1 MANEVHVVSCIPV
14 IPSSDLERSLRFW
27 VEGLGLAVDRAMH
40 QDGRLVGCMVRGGSL
55 AFWLNRRAGSPLA
68 RDDFEGIRLYWA
80 PRDLHAQRA
89 RLEELGYAVSG
100 VEVRDYGQSEFF
112 VIDDDGHSHCFG
124 VPSRRG

>member
-55 AFWLNRRAGSPLA
+55 VFWLNRRAGSPLA
-68 RDDFEGIRLYWA
+68 RDDFEGIASTGR
-80 PRDLHAQRA
+80 RA
-89 RLEELGYAVSG
+89 TFTHRALVWNGSAT
-100 VEVRDYGQSEFF
+100 
-112 VIDDDGHSHCFG
+112 
-124 VPSRRG
+124 PSPAWKCATTASRSSS